1 MNPSLSS
8 NQLHVYGDYYIDYN
22 KYPRKDEKSR
32 IIDIML
38 INYFMY
44 EEYLKK
50 ISICYKEAYQNYNE
64 CKDYY
69 FLFEF
74 SIESL
79 KLKKN
84 YEAREIINIMKDINF
99 LISSSNNIEILQQ
112 QLKRKNRLDVILY
125 FYLKNKDHYMNIFES
140 LEKAKIAY
148 FQGKEYQVKF
158 DINQD
163 FYNYRQSQI
172 YSALELIEIY
182 VYTQYLL
189 KRKIKL
195 DLPIPKYL
203 IN

>member
-1 MNPSLSS
+1 MNSSHSS

-50 ISICYKEAYQNYNE
+50 ISMCYKDAYQNYNE
-64 CKDYY
+64 CKDYF

-99 LISSSNNIEILQQ
+99 LISSSNNIEVLQQ

-163 FYNYRQSQI
+163 FYSYNQAQI

>member
-1 MNPSLSS
+1 
-8 NQLHVYGDYYIDYN
+8 
-22 KYPRKDEKSR
+22 
-32 IIDIML
+32 
-38 INYFMY
+38 MY

-50 ISICYKEAYQNYNE
+50 ISMCYKEAYQNYNE
-64 CKDYY
+64 CKDYF

-99 LISSSNNIEILQQ
+99 LISSSNNIEVLQQ

-163 FYNYRQSQI
+163 FYSYKQAQI